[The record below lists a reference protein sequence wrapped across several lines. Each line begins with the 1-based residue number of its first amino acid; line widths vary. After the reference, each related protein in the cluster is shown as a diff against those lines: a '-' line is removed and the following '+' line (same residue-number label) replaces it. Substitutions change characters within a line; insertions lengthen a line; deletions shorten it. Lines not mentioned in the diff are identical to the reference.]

1 MTTAIDKDY
10 PLVTE
15 NGETF
20 LTWVQL
26 ARYIREKC
34 GDQVGIFIEKLLKER
49 DNADDKIEAM
59 KRIEDL
65 LYDIDSSQIESNISE
80 AMRLLEKVSA

>member
-65 LYDIDSSQIESNISE
+65 LYDIDISQIESNISE

>member
-1 MTTAIDKDY
+1 MTTASDNDY

-15 NGETF
+15 TGETF

-34 GDQVGIFIEKLLKER
+34 GDQVGIFIEKLLEER
-49 DNADDKIEAM
+49 DKSGDTAEIM
-59 KRIEDL
+59 KRIIDL
-65 LYDIDSSQIESNISE
+65 LYDIDISQIESNISK
-80 AMRLLEKVSA
+80 AMNLLEKVSV

>member
-1 MTTAIDKDY
+1 MTTASDKEY

-15 NGETF
+15 TGETF

-34 GDQVGIFIEKLLKER
+34 GDQVGIFIEKLLEER
-49 DNADDKIEAM
+49 DKNGDTAEIM
-59 KRIEDL
+59 KRIMDL
-65 LYDIDSSQIESNISE
+65 LYDIDISQIESNISE
-80 AMRLLEKVSA
+80 AMNLLEKVSA